1 MTECPHATLSFFWQV
16 FPPGTQGNRWA
27 KIAEYVQ
34 THAHTDWQRTEKVS
48 HMLMCRTGELVMV
61 GGGEKCV
68 LHVSDCSVSLNLK
81 GGDPEGE
88 RAEERQ

>member
-1 MTECPHATLSFFWQV
+1 MAKAAYCLHATLSSSWQV

-48 HMLMCRTGELVMV
+48 QMC
-61 GGGEKCV
+61 
-68 LHVSDCSVSLNLK
+68 
-81 GGDPEGE
+81 
-88 RAEERQ
+88 